1 LAAGQ
6 PSRLL
11 GAVETE
17 VLQQGAGLVRIVVG
31 IETGLGISQR
41 GGKLTKVG
49 LLRQIADTDPWLQ
62 EALAAVGLQQPGCQ
76 PQQCRFARTVAPH
89 QTDALAGGHGEF
101 GAREQ
106 RRAAKGERDIR
117 KPEQWWWLDHRRQCS
132 RRSRADRLVV
142 GRGQRRPLAPAAG
155 PEATQRRPPATRCRD
170 GGSQPI
176 LAALNLRAPHAIDKV
191 VVVTGGASGIGLAI
205 AKAVVSDGG

>member
-1 LAAGQ
+1 
-6 PSRLL
+6 
-11 GAVETE
+11 
-17 VLQQGAGLVRIVVG
+17 GLVRIVVG
-31 IETGLGISQR
+31 IETGLGISLR

-89 QTDALAGGHGEF
+89 QTDALAGGHGEV

-117 KPEQWWWLDHRRQCS
+117 KPEQWRWLGPPRP
-132 RRSRADRLVV
+132 RSR
-142 GRGQRRPLAPAAG
+142 G
-155 PEATQRRPPATRCRD
+155 P
-170 GGSQPI
+170 
-176 LAALNLRAPHAIDKV
+176 RAPPFV
-191 VVVTGGASGIGLAI
+191 VCPSP
-205 AKAVVSDGG
+205 